1 MPISSASAVPAAPPA
16 PRLAEFPAYRRLPL
30 DVVGAQ
36 GCELLLRDGRR
47 LLDLYGGHCVNTLGA
62 GDPGLRAELLA
73 QWDRLSFATNLLD
86 HEPRRRFL
94 TAFARSLPEG
104 TWQVF
109 CSNSG
114 AEANENALKLA
125 LLASGRRKLVAFR
138 GAFHGRTAGAAAVT
152 DGKAWCAAPFDVAR
166 APWGAADAVD
176 GATAAVILEP
186 IQSLAGVVE
195 PPAGFLAALR
205 AACDAHGALLIFD
218 EVQTGNGR
226 LGAPWA
232 AQHFGVIPDLF
243 TTAKGAAGGLP
254 IGLTVVRS
262 ERVAAG
268 AGQALGSTFGGG
280 PLVLA
285 AAAHVA
291 ERLVAPGFLAQ
302 VRAAAAALAAGAGR
316 GPVRRV
322 RGAGLLLGLEL
333 HAGVTAARLRDALL
347 ARGVLAGTCDDP
359 QVLRLCPPLTLT
371 AAQARILPELLADPS
386 LLS

>member
-1 MPISSASAVPAAPPA
+1 MTPTATASAPL
-16 PRLAEFPAYRRLPL
+16 LAEFPAYKRLPL

-36 GCELLLRDGRR
+36 GCEILLRDGRR

-62 GDPGLRAELLA
+62 GDAGLRAVLLA

-86 HEPRRRFL
+86 HEPRHRFL
-94 TAFARSLPEG
+94 AAFSRNLPAGE
-104 TWQVF
+104 WQVF
-109 CSNSG
+109 CANSG

-125 LLASGRRKLVAFR
+125 LKATGRTRVVAFR
-138 GAFHGRTAGAAAVT
+138 GAFHGRTAAAAAVT
-152 DGKAWCAAPFDVAR
+152 DGKQWCAAPFEVAR
-166 APWGAADAVD
+166 AEWGDVAAVD
-176 GATAAVILEP
+176 ARTAAVILEP
-186 IQSLAGVVE
+186 IQSLAGVVD

-205 AACDAHGALLIFD
+205 SACDAHGAALIYD
-218 EVQTGNGR
+218 EVQTGSGR

-232 AQHFGVIPDLF
+232 SQHYGVTADVF

-254 IGLTVVRS
+254 IGLTVARS
-262 ERVAAG
+262 ALAARVPG
-268 AGQALGSTFGGG
+268 SALGSTFGGG

-291 ERLVAPGFLAQ
+291 ERIAEPSFLAN
-302 VRAAAAALAAGAGR
+302 VRAASTEFAACAGR
-316 GPVRRV
+316 GPVTRV

-333 HAGVTAARLRDALL
+333 RPSVPAARLRDALL

-371 AAQARILPELLADPS
+371 PEQARVLPTLLADPA
-386 LLS
+386 LLA